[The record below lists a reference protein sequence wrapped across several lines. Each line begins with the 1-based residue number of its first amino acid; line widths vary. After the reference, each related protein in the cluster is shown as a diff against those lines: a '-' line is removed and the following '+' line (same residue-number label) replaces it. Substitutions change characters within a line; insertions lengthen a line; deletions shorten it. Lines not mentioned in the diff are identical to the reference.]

1 MHGFR
6 EYLEDLSM
14 VMVRISAFIN
24 IMILSEYIV
33 SRCCLRL
40 DAMQAG
46 LVFVVTLV
54 EMEISNNSA
63 AAQMLAFTI
72 VAVAKVS
79 EPDFFEGLKV
89 VLTDWQNF
97 LMYNPVHHI
106 SARRVG
112 QRSLVVIEGVNLV
125 GRGLGKFDSLIRKLF
140 FDSSDLR
147 WSKSIKELGETD
159 LFNQAEIKRTKLL
172 NEWMA
177 VFSFL
182 E

>member
-1 MHGFR
+1 MQGFR
-6 EYLEDLSM
+6 EYLEDFSM
-14 VMVRISAFIN
+14 MMVRISAFIN

-40 DAMQAG
+40 NAMKAG

-89 VLTDWQNF
+89 VLAD
-97 LMYNPVHHI
+97 
-106 SARRVG
+106 G
-112 QRSLVVIEGVNLV
+112 
-125 GRGLGKFDSLIRKLF
+125 
-140 FDSSDLR
+140 
-147 WSKSIKELGETD
+147 
-159 LFNQAEIKRTKLL
+159 
-172 NEWMA
+172 
-177 VFSFL
+177 
-182 E
+182 